1 MSERLPSKQEALS
14 FLIQSGCASNVVRHC
29 GAVSNYAVKLAKAL
43 DKKGLNVNVR
53 LVEIASLLHD
63 IGRSKTHNVDHAV
76 VGANIARSLE
86 LPNSIVLIIERHV
99 GGGIPKAEARRLGW
113 HARDYVPQRVEEKIV
128 CYADKRVE
136 GLQVIS
142 IQNTLEKYAAR
153 LGKTHRG
160 IERIERLHQEFVRL
174 LGDL

>member
-29 GAVSNYAVKLAKAL
+29 RAVSSYAVKLAKTL
-43 DKKGLNVNVR
+43 EKKGLDVNIR

-63 IGRSKTHNVDHAV
+63 IGRSKTHTVDHAI
-76 VGANIARSLE
+76 VGAHIARSLE

-99 GGGIPKAEARRLGW
+99 GGGIPRAEARQLGW
-113 HARDYVPQRVEEKIV
+113 PARDYVPQKLEERIV
-128 CYADKRVE
+128 CYADKRVD

-142 IQNTLEKYAAR
+142 IEKTLETYAVR
-153 LGKTHRG
+153 LGQTHPG

-174 LGDL
+174 LVDL